1 MFIPVLLILA
11 TVWSATDGALSCPTV
26 KGDECIF
33 PFVTSAG
40 KEVSECQAY
49 KGQFYCATSVKADKK
64 YKTWDYCI
72 KEKCVE
78 EKEKKAVGPCMA
90 CIVQYA
96 SQCLRY
102 CYPNPDNKACN
113 ICLLENGT
121 ECAFIC
127 GLGDSIK
134 DSEFGLEGVRDY
146 VKEGEVAAGVP
157 PCVKRGKAF
166 LGRMIPGSPQIV
178 NSAADCGTYCNT
190 NFEAT
195 SAWNWYTANLKNGRF
210 AKMCVCLEISGSNPY
225 TRAFVDS
232 GYGVNNNLPQCPP
245 VKILSAAQLATIQA
259 AAAGVA
265 AIQPSAGASAAAAA
279 AAALAAATGN
289 QG

>member
-49 KGQFYCATSVKADKK
+49 KSKFYCATSVKADKK
-64 YKTWDYCI
+64 YQTWDYCI

-96 SQCLRY
+96 PQCLRY
-102 CYPNPDNKACN
+102 CYPNPSNKACD

-127 GLGDSIK
+127 GLDDSIK

-146 VKEGEVAAGVP
+146 LKEGEAGGAGVP
-157 PCVKRGKAF
+157 PCVMRGKVF
-166 LGRMIPGSPQIV
+166 QGTTIPGAIQTV
-178 NSAADCGTYCNT
+178 NSAADCGSYCN
-190 NFEAT
+190 NSFAAT
-195 SAWNWYTANLKNGRF
+195 TAWSWFTANSKNGRN
-210 AKMCVCLEISGSNPY
+210 AKKCVCLEISGSNPV

-232 GYGVNNNLPQCPP
+232 GYGVNNNNPQCPP
-245 VKILSAAQLATIQA
+245 VAANVKPL
-259 AAAGVA
+259 AGVEVQLA
-265 AIQPSAGASAAAAA
+265 AIQG
-279 AAALAAATGN
+279 
-289 QG
+289 